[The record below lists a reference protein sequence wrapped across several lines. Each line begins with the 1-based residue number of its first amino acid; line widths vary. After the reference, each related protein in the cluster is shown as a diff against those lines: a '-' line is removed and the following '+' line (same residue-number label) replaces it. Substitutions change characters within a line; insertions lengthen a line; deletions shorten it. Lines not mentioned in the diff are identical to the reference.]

1 MNVPKNY
8 TLNVTNTATGETFSK
23 VLPFT
28 ATSKDQ
34 ISIEYGYQHRVNRGI
49 GRKPIWS
56 LAIDTEK
63 PVLNIFKY
71 EDAEHLRSSLKC
83 TVVDSILPLTETD
96 LKVELIEAPAK

>member
-56 LAIDTEK
+56 LAI
-63 PVLNIFKY
+63 